1 MTSYRVLCVQSS
13 CTWVCVFA
21 VIWQWWFSA
30 GLLRAA
36 QIHPAQRVSCGV
48 AVLCRQGEQQPA
60 PVSVSASL
68 HAYEKVWKWK
78 RWESLQIF
86 IFPMVLFVRRK
97 SYLWLQHYFKTSHWT
112 WSWPEQ
118 TLLQAS
124 CGKPYWQKHLH
135 SVEKKRKAAIKMIFT
150 AFALFL

>member
-1 MTSYRVLCVQSS
+1 MKPMYSSQTVVSLDAKSVWTTTSHLKKMNKWIKMLMLTAYPACGSEPQMTSYRVLCVQSS

-48 AVLCRQGEQQPA
+48 AVLCRPGEQQPA

-86 IFPMVLFVRRK
+86 IFPMVLLVRRK
-97 SYLWLQHYFKTSHWT
+97 SYL
-112 WSWPEQ
+112 
-118 TLLQAS
+118 
-124 CGKPYWQKHLH
+124 C
-135 SVEKKRKAAIKMIFT
+135 AA
-150 AFALFL
+150 ALF